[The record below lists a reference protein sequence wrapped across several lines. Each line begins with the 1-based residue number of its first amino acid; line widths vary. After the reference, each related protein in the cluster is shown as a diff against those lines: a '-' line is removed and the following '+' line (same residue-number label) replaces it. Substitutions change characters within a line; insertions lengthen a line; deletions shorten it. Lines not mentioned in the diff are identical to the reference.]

1 MRTLGLLFLLFCVG
15 LVSSMLTRYNKEALR
30 ALPDK
35 MRQER
40 LAREVNDL
48 VEEVIRHAM
57 MARFEY
63 RRTICDSNQFLA
75 DDELK
80 YFSDNEIASGLQFYL
95 VDLEINITRSYCSN
109 CARNGYSTKENG
121 RILLV
126 KW

>member
-1 MRTLGLLFLLFCVG
+1 MRSFILLFLLCAG

-40 LAREVNDL
+40 LVRELNDL

-63 RRTICDSNQFLA
+63 RRTICDSNQFFT
-75 DDELK
+75 DDVLK
-80 YFSDNEIASGLQFYL
+80 DFSDNEITSGLKFYL
-95 VDLEINITRSYCSN
+95 LDLEINITRTYCSK
-109 CARNGYSTKENG
+109 CVRNGYITKENA

-126 KW
+126 EW

>member
-1 MRTLGLLFLLFCVG
+1 MRSFILLFLLCAG

-40 LAREVNDL
+40 LARELNDL

-63 RRTICDSNQFLA
+63 RRTICDSNQFFA
-75 DDELK
+75 DDVLK
-80 YFSDNEIASGLQFYL
+80 DFSDNEITSGLKFYL
-95 VDLEINITRSYCSN
+95 VDLEINITRTYCSN
-109 CARNGYSTKENG
+109 CVRNGYSTKENA

-126 KW
+126 EW

>member
-1 MRTLGLLFLLFCVG
+1 MRSFILLFLLCAG

-40 LAREVNDL
+40 LARELNDL
-48 VEEVIRHAM
+48 VEEVIRYAM

-75 DDELK
+75 DDVLK
-80 YFSDNEIASGLQFYL
+80 DFSDNEITSGLKFYL
-95 VDLEINITRSYCSN
+95 VGLEINITRTYCSN
-109 CARNGYSTKENG
+109 CVRNGYIGTKENG

-126 KW
+126 EW